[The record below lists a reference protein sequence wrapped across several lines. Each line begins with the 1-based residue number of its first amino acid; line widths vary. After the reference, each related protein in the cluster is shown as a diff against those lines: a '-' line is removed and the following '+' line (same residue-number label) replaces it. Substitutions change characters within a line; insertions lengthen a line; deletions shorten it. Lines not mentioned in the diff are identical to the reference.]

1 MDAALLVEPP
11 LTAADVARGVARLF
25 WAAGAVAQGEFT
37 LACGRRADL
46 AVLWPS
52 GELAL
57 VEIKVSAADLKGDA
71 KWPDYLDWCDRFFWA
86 VPPDLAPLL
95 DAPGFAPGHA
105 GLIVADRH
113 GAALLRDAAAAPL
126 PAARRKAMHLR
137 FARVAAARLMCAAD
151 PSLALRDPA
160 L

>member
-1 MDAALLVEPP
+1 MGLPAPAAPP
-11 LTAADVARGVARLF
+11 PTAADLARGLGRLF
-25 WAAGAVAQGEFT
+25 WAAGAVVQGEFT

-57 VEIKVSAADLKGDA
+57 VEIKVRAADLHADT

-86 VPPDLAPLL
+86 VPPHLAARL
-95 DAPGFAPGHA
+95 DAPGFAPGRA

-113 GAALLRDAAAAPL
+113 GAVLVRDARATPL
-126 PAARRKAMHLR
+126 PAARRRAMQLR
-137 FARVAAARLMCAAD
+137 FARAAAARLMCAAD
-151 PSLALRDPA
+151 PALAAGDAA